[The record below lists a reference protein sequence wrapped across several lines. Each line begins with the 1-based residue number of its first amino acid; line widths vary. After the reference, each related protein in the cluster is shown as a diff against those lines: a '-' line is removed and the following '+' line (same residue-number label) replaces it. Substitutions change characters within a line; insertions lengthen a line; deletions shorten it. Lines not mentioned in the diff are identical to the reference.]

1 MWTKAA
7 IGDVEEGFRNSDL
20 VLEHSFTTPPSHS
33 GFIEPHA
40 VVAQVAASGTCRMW
54 ATTQQP
60 FLVRSSLARLFSL
73 EEDKVEV
80 IVPHLGGGF
89 GGKEHMLLEPYCYLL
104 AHRTGA
110 PVKMAMTREEELQGG
125 FIRHA
130 SYITLTSGVTRD
142 GIVLARKA
150 RIIYDTGAY
159 AGQGPYVAAC
169 GLISV
174 FGPYRTRH
182 RLGEAFCVYTNKPVA
197 GAYRAYGFPQAA
209 FACEVQMDLIA
220 AELDMDPIEF
230 RRRNAAGDG
239 DTVITG
245 QKIESVN
252 LPKMMTEAAE
262 AANWSNGRKQ
272 SGLGRGLGI
281 ACVIKAN
288 GLGVSN
294 AEIEINSDSSIRV
307 YSGTVD
313 IGTGSTTLL
322 AQVVAQE
329 LWLPLSAITVFTADT
344 GTTPFDEGSIAS
356 RVAFG
361 MNAVLRASRS
371 SLERLRLV
379 AAEELECTPE
389 DVQFQVGRFSRKGDE
404 GRSLGVKE
412 VVAMACNQLGGSIRT
427 TGTFRAEEGR
437 SMNPEVLEG
446 FPMGPLSHFVF
457 AAQIAEVQVDP
468 ETGGIEVVKIVSV
481 HDVGK
486 ALNPMNVLG
495 QIEGGVMMGLSAA
508 LYEQMIFR
516 DGKVL
521 NNSFVDFKIPT
532 SANVPAIIPI
542 IQENPLPEGPY
553 GAKGMGESPVIP
565 TAPAIANAVFNATGA
580 KVMDLPIT
588 AERLLSKIEELKSA
602 RLE

>member
-1 MWTKAA
+1 
-7 IGDVEEGFRNSDL
+7 
-20 VLEHSFTTPPSHS
+20 
-33 GFIEPHA
+33 
-40 VVAQVAASGTCRMW
+40 
-54 ATTQQP
+54 
-60 FLVRSSLARLFSL
+60 
-73 EEDKVEV
+73 
-80 IVPHLGGGF
+80 
-89 GGKEHMLLEPYCYLL
+89 
-104 AHRTGA
+104 
-110 PVKMAMTREEELQGG
+110 
-125 FIRHA
+125 
-130 SYITLTSGVTRD
+130 
-142 GIVLARKA
+142 
-150 RIIYDTGAY
+150 IIYDTGAY

-174 FGPYRTRH
+174 FGPYRIKH

-209 FACEVQMDLIA
+209 FASEVQLDLIA

-230 RRRNAAGDG
+230 RIRNAAGDG

-252 LPKMMTEAAE
+252 LPRMLIEAAKV
-262 AANWSNGRKQ
+262 ANWTSGREQ
-272 SGLGRGLGI
+272 SGDGRGLGI
-281 ACVIKAN
+281 ACIVKAN

-294 AEIEINSDSSIRV
+294 AEIEINSDSSISV

-313 IGTGSTTLL
+313 LGTGSTTLL

-329 LWLPLSAITVFTADT
+329 LGLPLDAISVFTADT

-361 MNAVLRASRS
+361 MKAILRASVS
-371 SLERLRLV
+371 SLEKLRLV
-379 AAEELECTPE
+379 AAEELECSPE
-389 DVQFQVGRFSRKGDE
+389 DVQFRAGEFLRNGDDE
-404 GRSLGVKE
+404 ESLGVKE
-412 VVAMACNQLGGSIRT
+412 VIAMACHQLGGSIRT
-427 TGTFRAEEGR
+427 TGTFLAEEGK

-457 AAQIAEVQVDP
+457 AAQIAEVQVDQ
-468 ETGGIEVVKIVSV
+468 ETGGIDVVKIVSV

-508 LYEQMIFR
+508 LYEQMIFQ

-532 SANVPAIIPI
+532 SANVPEIIPI
-542 IQENPLPEGPY
+542 IEENPLPDGPY

-565 TAPAIANAVFNATGA
+565 TAPAIANAVFHATGA
-580 KVMDLPIT
+580 MVMDLPIT
-588 AERLLSKIEELKSA
+588 AERLLSKIEELKSDINA
-602 RLE
+602 A